1 MKLVLEG
8 GGVRAAYQAGVLLG
22 LSRANIQP
30 HAVIGSSSGAIN
42 AAFFASGQM
51 QTACDLWINHVP
63 SERFISYRRQFTPG
77 AKPALGVDD
86 MLDDVIK
93 AKGILDVE
101 RAIHGP
107 VHLYLTATDIDAN
120 AGHVARP
127 NTENIYEWLR
137 AAMALPVG
145 YNKLVSIDGMRFI
158 DGGIGSPCPFDAKLD
173 EDYPGPNV
181 VILTRKSMTRK
192 PPPVFWERL
201 AVRTIVPKEA
211 RNICL
216 TQHDHH
222 NATMDR
228 LRVAVERGEV
238 LLIEP
243 PDGMPLSR
251 LTRDPKK
258 IRQGVDMGIR
268 QGEAL
273 AKRLSSP
280 LPAPLFERQRVHDV
294 VSPRPSDLQI
304 AQRQALFAKPR
315 LREHSPARDVDGHRR
330 SLHAMKLE
338 RLECEGEREPHRLGG
353 QPLTLLPSRDPV
365 AQRSVLCRA
374 SQDVRDDQAADQ
386 LRPMQ
391 RLDQERIGAIFSP

>member
-51 QTACDLWINHVP
+51 QTACDLWTNHVP

-77 AKPALGVDD
+77 AKPGLGVDD
-86 MLDDVIK
+86 MLDDVIR
-93 AKGILDVE
+93 AQGLLDVD
-101 RAIHGP
+101 RAVHGP
-107 VHLYLTATDIDAN
+107 VHLYLTATDVDAN

-127 NTENIYEWLR
+127 NADNIYEWLR

-145 YNKLVSIDGMRFI
+145 YNKLVLIDGMRFI

-192 PPPVFWERL
+192 PPPVLWERL

-216 TQHDHH
+216 TQHNHH

-228 LRVAVERGEV
+228 LRVAVEHGEV

-273 AKRLSSP
+273 AKRLTSS
-280 LPAPLFERQRVHDV
+280 LAVPLFGRDRVQDV
-294 VSPRPSDLQI
+294 IGPRACDLQV
-304 AQRQALFAKPR
+304 ADRDTFFAKTR
-315 LREHSPARDVDGHRR
+315 LGEHPSARNVDRHRR
-330 SLHAMKLE
+330 GLHSMKLE
-338 RLECEGEREPHRLGG
+338 RLERKREGEPHRFGG
-353 QPLTLLPSRDPV
+353 EPLALLFSGDPI
-365 AQRSVLCRA
+365 AERCVLCRA
-374 SQDVRDDQAADQ
+374 SQDIGEHESTDQ
-386 LRPMQ
+386 LRAM
-391 RLDQERIGAIFSP
+391 